1 MAVGKPDFDL
11 NSFGVKYLS
20 KDQVQNFLEIK
31 KRKDQGDVGK
41 DPDTPGLEGK
51 EVSTNEITGIK
62 TVRPK
67 PVKRGGFK
75 GRSMRRVDPKTG
87 DQIKVGQTDEETT
100 PPEGQVPT
108 SRLNDV
114 QYGDLGQESASEVRE
129 SYDMITNSPKWKEEI
144 NRDAPLTEKE
154 GTEKF
159 DDTPANRALRDRI
172 AAREHK
178 KKLAAAKKKKL
189 KKANDI
195 IMDMNIM
202 KLDLMKRSGDLN
214 TQGGWGKA
222 LPEELPQGF
231 QEQSTEIRIPPASKR
246 GKTDLGKT
254 PKGRGAPKGTG
265 DDDWKEVRGES
276 FNNRYEKIKNP
287 KHSWRNDR
295 GYEVMS
301 SDKAPSDLKR
311 KTAETIFKAIS
322 LKLDLMKD
330 INTRSSFGNVP
341 KEEKQTFQEQSSA
354 ERIGY
359 KPFEK
364 PDLATTPKGGKAS
377 DKIGETS
384 TYGDGSDT
392 DKILNP
398 EWTPQDGYGNQ
409 PSGKAPSDL
418 KEKAEETIFK
428 AISLK
433 LDLMKDAPKDLEREG
448 IKKKPSNMPK
458 AGKRDFEITPDQ
470 EEAARRG
477 DFGNRITG
485 HDKESAITR
494 LSDSERDWKAGH
506 ENAYG
511 TRPINNP
518 EGELI
523 PPSVQNQRMGSTT
536 NMKD

>member
-159 DDTPANRALRDRI
+159 DDNPANRALRDRI

-418 KEKAEETIFK
+418 KEKAEETIYK